1 MDRKVLV
8 LMNFI
13 GATAL
18 LTFSGAKAD
27 YDAAGIFR
35 LRCATC
41 HGAEGEGTDQ
51 LGQALAPAL
60 KGNPLIQFA
69 PPEVISM
76 VIRKGRSGPNRSYD
90 KGYPNMP
97 GFGPEAVSDVD
108 ALIAYLKG
116 PLQGTSAE
124 QQMHQQP
131 APDQQSSPQS
141 NQPAKRAPG
150 APEQTQPPKHN

>member
-1 MDRKVLV
+1 MAHRCAV
-8 LMNFI
+8 LMNVL
-13 GATAL
+13 GAAAL
-18 LTFSGAKAD
+18 LTFNSAKAD

-35 LRCATC
+35 IRCATC

-69 PPEVISM
+69 PAEAIAT
-76 VIRKGRSGPNRSYD
+76 VIRKGRSGPRRSYD

-97 GFGPEAVSDVD
+97 AFGPEAVSDVD

-116 PLQGTSAE
+116 PIQGTSAE
-124 QQMHQQP
+124 QQSQQQP
-131 APDQQSSPQS
+131 APSQEASPQS
-141 NQPAKRAPG
+141 NQPATRAPG
-150 APEQTQPPKHN
+150 TPEQTPPPQRK